1 MTIARPSAADPSPLP
16 RQQRA
21 ASRAAGARSS
31 AVVALE
37 PACAVLLAGGA
48 VLGGL
53 SVFGARDA
61 VLAVLA
67 LAPLLL
73 ALWPRAASGAVAL
86 PVRVAL
92 ALGLLPLL
100 WLVPLPTDWLTA
112 LPGRAEL
119 LQPALAELGAG
130 TWLPLSLAPEASWQA
145 WLKLVP
151 PLALFVAVLR
161 ATAATRRRLLAA
173 LVAIGLV
180 LAGWALVQGTRP
192 AAEGAAVF
200 ANPNHLAGL
209 LALLL
214 PLPVVFAL
222 EATAAAPGRRLLGA
236 LAALL
241 LTAAVLATRS
251 RAGACLLVLQAVAI
265 AVWALHRQ
273 HGRRLLLALALA
285 AVAAAVILPAAGP
298 ALLQG
303 FALDVADGR
312 AALLRRSFAA
322 ALTFF
327 PLGAGP
333 GSFAGVFATFD
344 GLATLDTVYVNHAH
358 DEPVQLLFELGLIG
372 PLLYAAAAALVAQRL
387 LARTG
392 DGLRWACAL
401 GVGAALLHGLVDYP
415 LRVPLPALACAL
427 LAACALSPLQEE

>member
-1 MTIARPSAADPSPLP
+1 MTTARPSAAEPAPSPRL
-16 RQQRA
+16 RRA
-21 ASRAAGARSS
+21 ASRAIGPLPSTVA
-31 AVVALE
+31 ALE
-37 PACAVLLAGGA
+37 PACAVLLVGGA
-48 VLGGL
+48 VLGGV

-61 VLAVLA
+61 VLALLA
-67 LAPLLL
+67 IAPLLL
-73 ALWPRAASGAVAL
+73 ALWPRATSAPLAL
-86 PVRVAL
+86 PVRIAC
-92 ALGLLPLL
+92 AAGLLPLL
-100 WLVPLPTDWLTA
+100 WLVPLPAGWLTA

-119 LQPALAELGAG
+119 LQPALAELGADA
-130 TWLPLSLAPEASWQA
+130 WLPLSLSPEASWQA

-151 PLALFVAVLR
+151 PLALFVAALR

-173 LVAIGLV
+173 LVAFGLA
-180 LAGWALVQGTRP
+180 LAGWALLQGSRP

-209 LALLL
+209 LAMLL
-214 PLPVVFAL
+214 PLAIVFAL
-222 EATAAAPGRRLLGA
+222 AAAEPGRRLLGA

-241 LTAAVLATRS
+241 LVAAVLATRS

-265 AVWALHRQ
+265 AAWALHRQ
-273 HGRRLLLALALA
+273 HGRRLLLALVLA
-285 AVAAAVILPAAGP
+285 AVAALFILPAAGP

-312 AALLRRSFAA
+312 AALLRRSLDA

-344 GLATLDTVYVNHAH
+344 SLATLDTVYVNQAH

-372 PLLYAAAAALVAQRL
+372 PLLYAAALALVAHRL
-387 LARTG
+387 LVHTG